1 MEWLG
6 KKEEKEKEVPLLF
19 PALWRCCPSNN
30 HMSINPTQAWD
41 RVSDTKQKANR
52 ACLEEM
58 DTWEVEIH
66 MRETNHGKFFIRS
79 CKGSCVTKDTATL
92 FTL

>member
-1 MEWLG
+1 MKMETTNLPESFPILDVRSSSAMLT
-6 KKEEKEKEVPLLF
+6 EE
-19 PALWRCCPSNN
+19 
-30 HMSINPTQAWD
+30 HPTQAWD

-66 MRETNHGKFFIRS
+66 TRETNHGKFFIRS
-79 CKGSCVTKDTATL
+79 CKGSGVTKDTATL